1 MGGIGGCIDLTELTD
16 DEDDDR
22 PLIVDITS
30 PDPARRNLVPND
42 LNPVVVRDNQYV
54 FIIKK
59 VLSIEKCDILRLSSL
74 FSQSIS
80 LHRAQY
86 LKFMLTH

>member
-1 MGGIGGCIDLTELTD
+1 MMQLGFKIKGIRWKCLVELFHPAFLTVGPAAVGGIGGCIDLTLLTD

-42 LNPVVVRDNQYV
+42 LNPVVVRDNV
-54 FIIKK
+54 
-59 VLSIEKCDILRLSSL
+59 
-74 FSQSIS
+74 
-80 LHRAQY
+80 Y
-86 LKFMLTH
+86 L